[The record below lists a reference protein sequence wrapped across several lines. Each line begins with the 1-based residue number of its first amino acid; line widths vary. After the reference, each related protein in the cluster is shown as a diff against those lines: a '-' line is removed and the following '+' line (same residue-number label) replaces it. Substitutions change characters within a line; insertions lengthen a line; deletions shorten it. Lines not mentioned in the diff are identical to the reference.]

1 MRSFLARRTLGAQ
14 LNRRAPYII
23 FLIYLRPARTL
34 LSPFEL
40 GQFIMQDPQHQIAE
54 MTARLLA
61 AKDTKESQAV
71 AEELQRLIRDH
82 ISALRRSTE
91 ELRKKHGG

>member
-1 MRSFLARRTLGAQ
+1 
-14 LNRRAPYII
+14 
-23 FLIYLRPARTL
+23 
-34 LSPFEL
+34 
-40 GQFIMQDPQHQIAE
+40 MQDPQHQIAA
-54 MTARLLA
+54 MTAMLLA
-61 AKDTKESQAV
+61 AKDAKESQAV

>member
-1 MRSFLARRTLGAQ
+1 
-14 LNRRAPYII
+14 
-23 FLIYLRPARTL
+23 
-34 LSPFEL
+34 
-40 GQFIMQDPQHQIAE
+40 MQDPQHQIAA

-61 AKDTKESQAV
+61 AKDAKESQAV

-91 ELRKKHGG
+91 ELRKKRGG